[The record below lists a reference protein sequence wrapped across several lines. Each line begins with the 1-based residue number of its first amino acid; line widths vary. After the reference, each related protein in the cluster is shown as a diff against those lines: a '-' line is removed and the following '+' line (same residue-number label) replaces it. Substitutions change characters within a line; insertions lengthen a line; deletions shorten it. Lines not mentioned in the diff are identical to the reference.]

1 MHGRRLGLMLS
12 VALTLALCCEVPNSH
27 AQSGRVRRLH
37 QPEMRA
43 SGLSGREV
51 QTRAEVAPERLNETK
66 AATEVNHTGNSTLE
80 VRELNKGRRAPVAH
94 SLDPE
99 HITFAII
106 MGMIVLI
113 LVSGRV

>member
-1 MHGRRLGLMLS
+1 MHERHLGF
-12 VALTLALCCEVPNSH
+12 ALTMALALAVCCAPLAS
-27 AQSGRVRRLH
+27 AQSGRLRQSGQR
-37 QPEMRA
+37 EARA

-51 QTRAEVAPERLNETK
+51 KTSREGVPERLDERPPEEESSRAGGRTYDVRGLNE
-66 AATEVNHTGNSTLE
+66 
-80 VRELNKGRRAPVAH
+80 GRRAPVAH
-94 SLDPE
+94 ALDPE